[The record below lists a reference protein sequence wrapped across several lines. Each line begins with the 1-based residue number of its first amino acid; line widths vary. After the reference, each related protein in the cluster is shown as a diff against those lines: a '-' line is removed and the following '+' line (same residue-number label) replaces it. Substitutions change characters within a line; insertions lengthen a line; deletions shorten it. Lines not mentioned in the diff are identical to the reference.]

1 MKEGVV
7 GMNDVWV
14 VFKDGIFVVE
24 KLFINVEDVVDLLN
38 WVVWLIKVCEV
49 TLRSLEVCVELNWF
63 VLLIVLAVFLFD
75 PKK

>member
-1 MKEGVV
+1 MREGVV

-63 VLLIVLAVFLFD
+63 VLLVVLAVFLFD

>member
-1 MKEGVV
+1 MREGVV

-24 KLFINVEDVVDLLN
+24 KLFINVEDVVVLLN

-63 VLLIVLAVFLFD
+63 VLLVVLAVFLFD